1 MPVIYNEYKGY
12 CIAKSRH
19 DVSKPTEQST
29 IIHTD
34 GFDHFNWGSIDEEHQ
49 RSYDK
54 SYEESGEDSDSGSQS
69 DMYADESKIALN
81 HTGSTNDD
89 HSDTDTISK
98 KGKLS
103 KKEIRDMK
111 RRARGKPK
119 GKRVVET
126 NKSKKKAKKSKDDDP
141 SYNEPSDPNKLIIL
155 NRLYKDTIAQFGA
168 KKVREDA
175 KILQFFDISLY
186 KDDIDNLKDDE
197 WLSDNNISFIY
208 EYLERYQLSKY
219 DKLVTQSIQLIRP
232 SLVFM
237 IAISDEPHLLR
248 TQGVIPQLDNAKF
261 IFLPVNDNFDPESV
275 GGGLHW
281 SLVVISIL
289 DETAYVFDTLGHSN
303 EREAKRVISNME
315 KYYGKNTTFEV
326 KIMDTPQ
333 QINGSDCGIMVVQI
347 TAFLLARLLKL
358 NYLKDHYV
366 DFELKNV
373 EISAISG
380 RIFTLGTLLNLIKH
394 KKEIT
399 SPL

>member
-12 CIAKSRH
+12 CIPKSRH
-19 DVSKPTEQST
+19 DVSEPTEQST
-29 IIHTD
+29 TIYTD

-126 NKSKKKAKKSKDDDP
+126 NKSKKKEAKKSKDDDP

-208 EYLERYQLSKY
+208 EYLERYQLSKF

-237 IAISDEPHLLR
+237 IALI
-248 TQGVIPQLDNAKF
+248 
-261 IFLPVNDNFDPESV
+261 NDNFDPENV

-303 EREAKRVISNME
+303 EREEAKRVISNME